1 MRWIN
6 PPSLTRYIFI
16 LTNGILH
23 KLYRISV
30 TGRCLNWKNILL
42 VTASKKSADMLIDLI
57 HSSGWHPDRI
67 LAAASCNEARRRL
80 IENNVDLI
88 IINAPLTDEFGH
100 EFASYACQ
108 NTLSGVLMLVKADLA
123 NSVSERVE
131 QDGVVVV
138 TKPISRAV
146 FYQSLHLVN
155 SVRQRI
161 YALQRKT
168 ASCAN
173 DWRIC
178 ALSAGQNVC
187 SLQKNI

>member
-1 MRWIN
+1 MEN
-6 PPSLTRYIFI
+6 
-16 LTNGILH
+16 
-23 KLYRISV
+23 V
-30 TGRCLNWKNILL
+30 LL

-67 LAAASCNEARRRL
+67 LAAASCSEARRRL

-123 NSVSERVE
+123 DTVSERVE

-146 FYQSLHLVN
+146 FYQSMHLVN
-155 SVRQRI
+155 SVRHRI
-161 YALQRKT
+161 YALQKENRQLRQRLEVSARNQSGKMPAHRRKAHERGRSPFIHREKSDGLPT
-168 ASCAN
+168 VQARYC
-173 DWRIC
+173 
-178 ALSAGQNVC
+178 G
-187 SLQKNI
+187 

>member
-1 MRWIN
+1 MEN
-6 PPSLTRYIFI
+6 
-16 LTNGILH
+16 
-23 KLYRISV
+23 V
-30 TGRCLNWKNILL
+30 LL

-67 LAAASCNEARRRL
+67 LAAASCSEARRRL

-123 NSVSERVE
+123 DTVSERVE

-155 SVRQRI
+155 SVRHRI
-161 YALQRKT
+161 YALQKENRQLRQRLEDLRVISRAKCLLI
-168 ASCAN
+168 AEKHMSEDEAHSYIEKKAM
-173 DWRIC
+173 DFRQSKRDI
-178 ALSAGQNVC
+178 ADEIIRSFD
-187 SLQKNI
+187 

>member
-1 MRWIN
+1 MEN
-6 PPSLTRYIFI
+6 
-16 LTNGILH
+16 
-23 KLYRISV
+23 V
-30 TGRCLNWKNILL
+30 LL

-67 LAAASCNEARRRL
+67 LAAASCSEARRRL

-123 NSVSERVE
+123 DTVSERVE

-146 FYQSLHLVN
+146 FYLRVISRAKCLLIAEKHMSEDEAHSYIEKKAMDFRQSKRDIADEIIR
-155 SVRQRI
+155 SF
-161 YALQRKT
+161 
-168 ASCAN
+168 
-173 DWRIC
+173 D
-178 ALSAGQNVC
+178 
-187 SLQKNI
+187 